1 MDIIIE
7 QFPKLLRK
15 KLKGHIKKIILF
27 GSKARG
33 DSSNRSDYDFAVIV
47 DKRTNEIED
56 TVDDVSGQLLYEY
69 SELIGPIIWDEKEWE
84 DRKLYPIGLNIIKEG
99 VEL

>member
-7 QFPKLLRK
+7 LFPKLLRE
-15 KLKGHIKKIILF
+15 KLKDHVKKIILF

-33 DSSNRSDYDFAVIV
+33 DCSNKSDYDFVVIV
-47 DKRTNEIED
+47 DKRTYEIED
-56 TVDDVSGQLLYEY
+56 IVDDISGQLLYEY

-84 DRKLYPIGLNIIKEG
+84 DRQLYPIGLNIIREG